1 MDFDILKYSTAALD
15 WFLAFLP
22 GAMMAIGTVIAGF
35 WVANKVDDVV
45 EAALK
50 RSSLSAELTSF
61 FGSMSTILVKGIAL
75 MVAAGFIG
83 FNTASLIGILAAG
96 AFAIGFALQGSLS
109 NFAAGILILTFKPF
123 RVGDWISV
131 SEVFGKVE
139 QIQILSTIVV
149 SPGMK
154 TIIIPNA
161 DIIGGVVTNFTT
173 KGIIRLE
180 LDIPM
185 AYESSFPQVK
195 EVIMKVLNNSTYVL
209 DTPSPDVGILTY
221 DSHNI
226 ILSVRP
232 YVEPDNYWDA
242 TYEINRLI
250 KNALHEANI
259 PMAYSEG
266 VELGKIGA

>member
-1 MDFDILKYSTAALD
+1 MDFDVVKYSTDAID
-15 WFLAFLP
+15 WFIAFMP
-22 GAMMAIGTVIAGF
+22 GALMALATVIIGF
-35 WVANKVDDVV
+35 WIANKVDDLV

-50 RSSLSAELTSF
+50 RSSLSPELTSF
-61 FGSMSTILVKGIAL
+61 FGSMSTVVVKGVAL

-83 FNTASLIGILAAG
+83 FDTAGIIGILAAG

-123 RVGDWISV
+123 RVGDYISA
-131 SEVFGKVE
+131 SDVFGKVE
-139 QIQILSTIVV
+139 EIQILSTIVV

-195 EVIMKVLNNSTYVL
+195 EVILEVVNNSPYVL
-209 DTPSPDVGILTY
+209 KTPAAEVGIGNY

-232 YVEPDNYWDA
+232 YVEPDNYWEA

-250 KNALHEANI
+250 KNALHKANI

>member
-1 MDFDILKYSTAALD
+1 MEIDLIAYSTRALD
-15 WFLAFLP
+15 WFLGFLP
-22 GAMMAIGTVIAGF
+22 GALMAVATLVIGF
-35 WVANKVDDVV
+35 WLANKVDDIV
-45 EAALK
+45 ETALK
-50 RSSLSAELTSF
+50 RSSLSPELTSF
-61 FGSMSTILVKGIAL
+61 FGSMSTILVKGVAL

-83 FNTASLIGILAAG
+83 FNTASIIGILAAG

-123 RVGDWISV
+123 RVGDWISA
-131 SEVFGKVE
+131 SDVFGKVE
-139 QIQILSTIVV
+139 EIQILSTIVV

-161 DIIGGVVTNFTT
+161 DIIGGVVTNYTT
-173 KGIIRLE
+173 KGLIRLE
-180 LDIPM
+180 LEIPM
-185 AYESSFPQVK
+185 AYESSFP
-195 EVIMKVLNNSTYVL
+195 EVQRIIMEVLHNNSYVL
-209 DTPSPDVGILTY
+209 KDPEPEVGIATY

-232 YVEPDNYWDA
+232 YVLPDDYWTA
-242 TYEINRLI
+242 TYEIHRLI
-250 KNALHEANI
+250 KAALNAHNI

>member
-1 MDFDILKYSTAALD
+1 MDFDVVKYSTDAID
-15 WFLAFLP
+15 WFIAFMP
-22 GAMMAIGTVIAGF
+22 GALMALATVIIGF
-35 WVANKVDDVV
+35 WIANKVDDLV

-50 RSSLSAELTSF
+50 RSSLSPELTSF
-61 FGSMSTILVKGIAL
+61 FGSMSTVVVKGVAL

-83 FNTASLIGILAAG
+83 FDTAGIIGILAAG

-123 RVGDWISV
+123 RVGDYISA
-131 SEVFGKVE
+131 SDVFGKVE
-139 QIQILSTIVV
+139 EIQILSTIVV
-149 SPGMK
+149 SPG
-154 TIIIPNA
+154 
-161 DIIGGVVTNFTT
+161 
-173 KGIIRLE
+173 
-180 LDIPM
+180 M

-195 EVIMKVLNNSTYVL
+195 EVILEVVNNSPYVL
-209 DTPSPDVGILTY
+209 KTPAAEVGIGNY

-232 YVEPDNYWDA
+232 YVEPDNYWEA

-250 KNALHEANI
+250 KNALHKADI

>member
-1 MDFDILKYSTAALD
+1 MDFDIAKYSTEALD
-15 WFLAFLP
+15 WLIAFLP
-22 GAMMAIGTVIAGF
+22 GVLMAIGTLIVGF
-35 WVANKVDDVV
+35 WLANKVDNIV

-61 FGSMSTILVKGIAL
+61 FGSMSTILVKGFTIL
-75 MVAAGFIG
+75 IAAGFVG
-83 FNTASLIGILAAG
+83 FDSASLIGILAAG
-96 AFAIGFALQGSLS
+96 TLAIGFALQGSLS

-123 RVGDWISV
+123 RVGDWISA
-131 SEVFGKVE
+131 SDVFGKVE

-180 LDIPM
+180 LDVPM
-185 AYESSFPQVK
+185 AYESSFPQVR
-195 EVIMKVLNNSTYVL
+195 EVIMEVLNTNPHVL
-209 DTPSPDVGILTY
+209 KDPAPEVGIATY
-221 DSHNI
+221 DSHNV

-232 YVEPDNYWDA
+232 YVLPDSYWEA

-250 KNALHEANI
+250 KTALHEANI

>member
-1 MDFDILKYSTAALD
+1 MDFDLVKYSTAALE
-15 WFLAFLP
+15 WLLAFLP
-22 GAMMAIGTVIAGF
+22 GALMAIGTLIFGF
-35 WVANKVDDVV
+35 WFANKVDDIV
-45 EAALK
+45 EGGLK
-50 RSSLSAELTSF
+50 RSSLSPELTSF
-61 FGSMSTILVKGIAL
+61 FGSMSTIVVKGIVL
-75 MVAAGFIG
+75 MLAAGFIG

-123 RVGDWISV
+123 RVGDWISA
-131 SEVFGKVE
+131 SDVFGKVE
-139 QIQILSTIVV
+139 EIQILSTIVV

-161 DIIGGVVTNFTT
+161 DIIGGVVTNYTT
-173 KGIIRLE
+173 KGVTRLE
-180 LDIPM
+180 LEIPM

-195 EVIMKVLNNSTYVL
+195 DVIMNVLENNDLVL
-209 DTPSPDVGILTY
+209 KEPKPDVGIATY

-232 YVEPDNYWDA
+232 YVTPDNYWDA
-242 TYEINRLI
+242 TYQINRLI
-250 KNALHEANI
+250 KTALHEAQI

>member
-1 MDFDILKYSTAALD
+1 MEFDLLKYSTGAID
-15 WFLAFLP
+15 WFIAFLP
-22 GAMMAIGTVIAGF
+22 GALMAIATVIIGF
-35 WVANKVDDVV
+35 WIANKVDDIV
-45 EAALK
+45 EKALE
-50 RSSLSAELTSF
+50 RSSLSPELTSF
-61 FGSMSTILVKGIAL
+61 LGSMSTVVVKGIAL
-75 MVAAGFIG
+75 MLAAGFVG

-109 NFAAGILILTFKPF
+109 NFAAGILILLFKPF
-123 RVGDWISV
+123 RVGDWISA
-131 SEVFGKVE
+131 SDVFGKVE
-139 QIQILSTIVV
+139 EIQILSTIVV

-185 AYESSFPQVK
+185 AYESSFPELR
-195 EVIMKVLNNSTYVL
+195 EVILEVLNDSAYVL
-209 DTPSPDVGILTY
+209 KSPAAEVGIGNY

-232 YVEPDNYWDA
+232 YVEPDNYWEA

-250 KNALHEANI
+250 KNAMHRANI